1 MNQEQNPDARLTDLW
16 SLRETLGQ
24 AEWSEL
30 YQQVWCALAH
40 AHAPELAG
48 LPMEREEY
56 IQKYFLLKVFEP
68 ATYGNAAP
76 HHSGALKAWFRRFLV
91 DELRAWGYRKTDSLD
106 GDEAGHPEAEAAAA
120 GSHAHFHDPAAD
132 DCHQSDVRA
141 ANQAAGFFAESEP
154 WVRLYLALHFC
165 PDAEDALPLSVIAK
179 RYQVNA
185 YHHRAR
191 KLGITLHRDSLV
203 ADYGST
209 RIGAWLM
216 AITGAPIHPSQMDC
230 YRRAL
235 GILCLEAIRQELEAA
250 T

>member
-16 SLRETLGQ
+16 SRRETLGQ

-30 YQQVWCALAH
+30 YQQVWRALAR

-68 ATYGNAAP
+68 ATYGNTAP

-106 GDEAGHPEAEAAAA
+106 GDDGDAAQVQGTTYATTPSLPDHTADDCRPSEAAAA
-120 GSHAHFHDPAAD
+120 A
-132 DCHQSDVRA
+132 
-141 ANQAAGFFAESEP
+141 QAKDFFAATEP

-165 PDAEDALPLSVIAK
+165 PDAEDALPLSVLAR

-191 KLGITLHRDSLV
+191 RLGISRHKDNTP
-203 ADYGST
+203 ADYGDT
-209 RIGAWLM
+209 LLGAWLVQV
-216 AITGAPIHPSQMDC
+216 TGEPIHASHMDC
-230 YRRAL
+230 YRRVLA
-235 GILCLEAIRQELEAA
+235 ILCLVAIHLETEAA
-250 T
+250 R